1 MQEWLYRAKR
11 YYHFFK
17 TGLTGFWAAIRY
29 HHPEKKLKVILVTG
43 TDGKT
48 TTSSLIYH
56 LLKKNGYK
64 VALLST
70 VAAYIG
76 EEKLDTGF
84 HVTSPSPAD
93 LYRYMAKMVD
103 AGMEYLVLELTSQG
117 AYQWRAWG
125 IKAEIAALT
134 NIDEEHLDYHL
145 TFNNYLAAKMLVLN
159 AAKVAVVNDEMP
171 CFGQVKKSLRAG
183 VTLITFNRGTRFSA
197 PLEKAVR
204 EHFHEDYN
212 RLNAFLALTL
222 VKQFKLTDKQLEEAL
237 RDFSLPEG
245 RLQLVPNQLGFTMI
259 VDFAHTPQALA
270 AVLPAIR
277 KEYVPAGKK
286 LIGIVGCAGLRD
298 RHKRPLMGRIMAQ
311 QCDIAIFTAEDPRTE
326 NIWSIIAQMKQDL
339 GDGHR
344 QVLSIADREEALRF
358 AIRHYGHDNNVIAI
372 FGKGHEQ
379 SMNYDGVHETLWND
393 VSGAQKIIRQLEQR
407 LLPKVLKKERFFLM
421 GIKGVGMTALA
432 SCLIDAGKNVIGS
445 DTDER
450 FPTSRNL
457 ERLKIPI
464 IPLDQDLPADT
475 QVVIYTG
482 SHGGHTQK
490 QVRQAQERGIPI
502 YSHMEAL
509 SWFFDRRQGV
519 AVCGVGGKSSIS
531 AMLAFVSEK
540 LAPQSYAVGVGE
552 ILGLPKTGQYLPESD
567 YFIAEADEYVADPTT
582 IGTDKE
588 HVRFLYL
595 HPQIIICPNLRFDH
609 PDVYRD
615 FEHTK
620 QVFLQFFSGLKPNG
634 ILIYNGDD
642 LPLQELMGH
651 LHDRR
656 PDVTLISYGLGEQN
670 DYCLAREKIELS
682 IPGEYNRLNALACL
696 IAAQKMGLSAEQVR
710 ARLREYQSVLRRLQ
724 LVRDEH
730 DIQIWDDYAHHPSEI
745 AASIAAIKERTHGRR
760 LIVAFQPHTYSRT
773 KQLLS
778 DFIESLAAAD
788 NVWLVDIYP
797 SARESFD
804 PTISSQMIVS
814 GLQQNKPTI
823 NARLIGGVADLRMA
837 IARDLRAGDTLLLLG
852 AGDIYHAVRDD

>member
-17 TGLTGFWAAIRY
+17 TGLRGFWAAVRY
-29 HHPEKKLKVILVTG
+29 QHPEKKLKVILVTG

-56 LLKKNGYK
+56 LLKNCGYK

-125 IKAEIAALT
+125 IQAEIAALT
-134 NIDEEHLDYHL
+134 NIDQEHLDYHL
-145 TFNNYLAAKMLVLN
+145 TFENYLAAKMLVLN
-159 AAKVAVVNDEMP
+159 AARVAVVNDEMP
-171 CFGQVKKSLRAG
+171 CFSQVKKSLHSS
-183 VTLITFNRGTRFSA
+183 VNLITFNHGSRFSA

-204 EHFHEDYN
+204 EHFREDYN
-212 RLNAFLALTL
+212 RLNAFLALT
-222 VKQFKLTDKQLEEAL
+222 VAKQFKLTDKQLEEAL
-237 RDFSLPEG
+237 QDFRLPEG
-245 RLQLVPNQLGFTMI
+245 RLQVVPNQLGFTMI

-277 KEYVPAGKK
+277 KQYLPAGKK

-298 RHKRPLMGRIMAQ
+298 RHKRPVMGRIMAE

-339 GDGHR
+339 GTGHR
-344 QVLSIADREEALRF
+344 RVISIANREAALRW
-358 AIRHYGHDNNVIAI
+358 AIDHYGHDGNVIAI

-393 VSGAQKIIRQLEQR
+393 VSGAQKIMRER
-407 LLPKVLKKERFFLM
+407 ETAALPGILTKQHFFLM
-421 GIKGVGMTALA
+421 GVKGVGMTALA
-432 SCLIDAGKNVIGS
+432 SCLLDAGKSVTGS
-445 DTDER
+445 DSSER

-464 IPLDQDLPADT
+464 IPLDCDLPADT

-490 QVRQAQERGIPI
+490 QVKQAIERGLPV

-509 SWFFDRRQGV
+509 SWFFDHHQGI

-531 AMLAFVSEK
+531 AMLAFVSQK

-552 ILGLPKTGQYLPESD
+552 IIGLPKTGQYLPDSD

-582 IGTDKE
+582 IGTDKQ
-588 HVRFLYL
+588 HLRFLYL

-615 FEHTK
+615 FAHTK
-620 QVFLQFFSGLKPNG
+620 EAFLQFFCQLKPG
-634 ILIYNGDD
+634 GTLIYNGDD
-642 LPLQELMGH
+642 LPLQEVVSRL
-651 LHDRR
+651 RAQR
-656 PDVTLISYGLGEQN
+656 PDVSIITYGLGEQN
-670 DYCLAREKIELS
+670 DYCLAREKITLS
-682 IPGEYNRLNALACL
+682 IPGEYNRLNALACF
-696 IAAQKMGLSAEQVR
+696 AATQKMGLPAKQVR
-710 ARLREYQSVLRRLQ
+710 TSLHEYQSVLRRMQ
-724 LVRDEH
+724 LIRDEH

-745 AASIAAIKERTHGRR
+745 VASIAAIKERTHKRR

-773 KQLLS
+773 KQLLP

-788 NVWLVDIYP
+788 NVWLLDIYP

-804 PTISSQMIVS
+804 PTISSQMIVD
-814 GLQQNKPTI
+814 GLKKKKPTI
-823 NARLIGGVADLRMA
+823 KARLLGGVADLRET
-837 IARDLRAGDTLLLLG
+837 IAQDLRAGDTLLLLG